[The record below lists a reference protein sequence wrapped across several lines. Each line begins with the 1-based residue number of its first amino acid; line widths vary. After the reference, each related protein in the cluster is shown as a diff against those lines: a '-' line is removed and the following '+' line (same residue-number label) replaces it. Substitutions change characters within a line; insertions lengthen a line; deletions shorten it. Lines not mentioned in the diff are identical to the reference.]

1 MSGEAE
7 MTVSEAIVPAAEEEQ
22 PAGQVAEPDVNLVA
36 VFAKAKRLNGTWPLF
51 ARGLDPAVETAWL
64 RSRYRMVAVCAAR
77 RSVHRGN
84 IEAVLAG
91 VGLLAMCFGGL
102 AVLIGLFWTD
112 WWDLVRMVV
121 AIGLFIPVV
130 VWGEKRR
137 DGGRFLG
144 GLTDALIT
152 AVAVGC
158 FPAALYVRYADGP
171 AWVVDLKQEWWMSAV
186 QGIGTFA
193 VTILIA
199 TLPVMAVNWLADRG
213 GRTPPTEVLFE
224 QLTMILTHLEPG
236 RRGQLAPEARREI
249 LAALGKT
256 ASVLRTGMPAAA
268 LGGTQ
273 LTRAVVRARAVE
285 ASHAITDLQLWI
297 ALPSTTSHE
306 DFRARICDLLR
317 TVLTGEY
324 DKLPVRETTPETVRR
339 AWHARVLDGT
349 RTLVIAALPLTALF
363 ITHRL
368 GLTLPAPY
376 DAGASIVASA
386 WAIILVLGWLDPNF
400 STHLSAARDM
410 TALNPFSRGS
420 NNNQGG

>member
-7 MTVSEAIVPAAEEEQ
+7 MTVSEAIVPAAEQER
-22 PAGQVAEPDVNLVA
+22 PAGQAAEPDVDLVP
-36 VFAKAKRLNGTWPLF
+36 VFAKAKRLNATWPLF

-64 RSRYRMVAVCAAR
+64 RSRYRMVAVRAAAR
-77 RSVHRGN
+77 SVRRGY
-84 IEAVLAG
+84 IESVPAWVS
-91 VGLLAMCFGGL
+91 LLAMCFGGP

-112 WWDLVRMVV
+112 WWGLVGMVI
-121 AIGLFIPVV
+121 AIGLFIPVAM
-130 VWGEKRR
+130 WGERR
-137 DGGRFLG
+137 RVDGRFLG
-144 GLTDALIT
+144 GLADTLIT
-152 AVAVGC
+152 AVGVGC
-158 FPAALYVRYADGP
+158 FPAAVYVRFADGP

-186 QGIGTFA
+186 QGIGTFTVTVLLA
-193 VTILIA
+193 V
-199 TLPVMAVNWLADRG
+199 LPVMVVKWLADRG
-213 GRTPPTEVLFE
+213 GGTPPTEVLFE
-224 QLTMILTHLEPG
+224 QLTMVLTHLEPG

-256 ASVLRTGMPAAA
+256 ASVLRAGMPAAA

-324 DKLPVRETTPETVRR
+324 DRLPVRENTPETVRR

-363 ITHRL
+363 VTDRL
-368 GLTLPAPY
+368 GLALPAPY
-376 DAGASIVASA
+376 GAGAWIVASA
-386 WAIILVLGWLDPNF
+386 WAVILALGWLDPNF
-400 STHLSAARDM
+400 STHLSAARDL
-410 TALNPFSRGS
+410 TALNQFSRGS
-420 NNNQGG
+420 SNNQGG